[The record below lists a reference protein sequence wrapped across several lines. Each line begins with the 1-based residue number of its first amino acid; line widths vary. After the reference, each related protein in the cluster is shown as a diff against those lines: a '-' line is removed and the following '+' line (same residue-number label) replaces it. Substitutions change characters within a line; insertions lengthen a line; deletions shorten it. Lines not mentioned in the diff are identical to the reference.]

1 MGGIIQTTEKD
12 FIPWTGGRPLVD
24 WSGLDPTSRMTPKS
38 PNQQRPVSSSAAQ
51 KGHIYRQ
58 TGITTKKLSRADL
71 DLPHFETRVWR
82 HLCDTGLD
90 TIAYVP
96 NPIGS
101 TEMINVIQEHDR
113 FSVDSVIKLVAN
125 QVKKYDDYDIQSDDE
140 ATEFLKASLDYDLEK
155 ELRDVERPDDVF
167 PVTFMRLIHLIRS
180 TSSERY
186 AKIKLRLQNRK
197 PTMYPGQNLTMMASD
212 MRADA
217 KILETARQYEH
228 SLTQLMLDNF
238 LEAGGSNNEDFR
250 YPLRAV
256 KVRLDAA
263 ILAIGYLDRE
273 AANQYMA
280 SEKLSYRDICDLA
293 SEGYRNQSDS
303 ARGWP
308 PARGVQ
314 DSRTPPKAYGNAAIS
329 SIDPATL
336 AHAYALLQ
344 TTPGAGGKAKPT
356 DVCLTCGKTG
366 HWARDCPQKKSET
379 SKKSGPKM
387 GARRSMRGAHH
398 GRQSRDRL
406 PPRPED
412 KWKTVAPAPGQPT
425 TKHHDN
431 KPFHWCAKCVR
442 WTPTHTTATH
452 KGPAKTADSVMP
464 LQANFVFDTPSAW
477 NFGVLTH
484 WTWWSLFRDFIV
496 MTVRTILRSIC
507 NRSCWIFFSACLGF
521 SLGKLP
527 DGFWM
532 FAWRLLTS
540 HWSTFLP
547 VIGWLSCLILSIF
560 GPYLLFETPVDFFGR
575 PMIKAWVP
583 IGPIRRKQMIRRHRN
598 QEKSV
603 LRSRQSPSRRS
614 KPTHLGLRQ
623 KSAFRP
629 PIDDRHLLPLTTA
642 INSLQNFAA
651 SISFE
656 RVGREGVGRNRKRQ
670 NEESLLLRQNRS
682 NSHQTTLDP
691 SVLTSDT
698 NILPQQ
704 KFQGLRNNRISENV
718 IFTASKIVGTMSN
731 IFNYLTKTKI
741 GNYPVIWDSGASLS
755 ITPHM
760 DDFDGPLDPTP
771 FGVRIQGIAKGL
783 VIAGVGQV
791 SWSFPDAHGG
801 IRTLKI
807 PAYYV
812 PKANVRLLST
822 NSLLQA
828 YPTET
833 IQHFPN
839 KLTLSGD
846 KENNTRAIEISVDPR
861 SNLHI
866 GIAHDRNTNMGNA
879 YTTTTSLH
887 NDNLSAAEKELLRWH
902 CRLGHLNGKKI
913 QFLMQSGV
921 LAHSDAARRLQTS
934 ASRLTSC
941 PMCAACQYGKQKRT
955 ATPGRRIS
963 TIREREGAL
972 KQDDL
977 FPGQRVSVDH
987 FVCSTKGRLPHTYGK
1002 EDPKLQYS
1010 GGAIFVDHASGYTY
1024 IHHQVSLTT
1033 HATIESKEAFE
1044 AFCRDHGVVVSEYL
1058 SDNGTAFTSAAYRE
1072 HLLAFS
1078 QTTKFAGVGAHHHN
1092 GVAERAIQTI
1102 MSIARTMMLHS
1113 AIHWPNV
1120 ADSALWPLAVDHA
1133 VLLFNLMPNPET
1145 GLSPHDLFT
1154 KTRWRQ
1160 SDFQN
1165 FHVWGCPVYVLD
1177 KTISDGKKLPRW
1189 KPRSSRQF
1197 YVGMSKKH
1205 ASSVPMCL
1213 NLDTGA
1219 ITPQFHVVFD
1229 EEFATVASNPVE
1241 LPPFDSDAWH
1251 RLFGD
1256 SVYQYVLD
1264 DDDQSQQDH
1273 QPVESIPPP
1282 RMESV
1287 ADAFD
1292 RLRPAQPLPTPPPA
1306 LNTPL
1311 PPLNTPSQSVFSP
1324 PPPVEFPSTPR
1335 NASPPMGP
1343 TPARLSP
1350 LFEEVTPKVSPL
1362 QREKQE
1368 ATPPVE
1374 KSPSLKQREQPIS
1387 PPKREPTVVRPTR
1400 ASPRATRTSP
1410 PPPTPAPSARPK
1422 RVSFAPKRY
1431 GFDGTQGRHGYTSYD
1446 VTTDEYTYNHITP
1459 ELQAFLASIS
1469 SDTGILPEE
1478 FQPANY
1484 KARAVKDP
1492 DTLTFEEAMRSPEKN
1507 KWMDVAQTEITG
1519 LESKHTWKEVPM
1531 SDAKSKI
1538 IPGTWVF
1545 RVKRSPSGEIRKFKA
1560 RFCVRGDLE
1569 EDNGEDNYASVVAW
1583 STVRLFL
1590 VLCFIL
1596 GWTTGSID
1604 FTNAFVQS
1612 VLDSPIWIH
1621 IPRGFTSALGP
1632 GTCLELGRSLYGL
1645 RRSPKLFYDTAVDA
1659 FLKLGFV
1666 QSKFDPCLL
1675 YKPGMLI
1682 VMYVDDCGIGA
1693 ADPKDIDRL
1702 VASLRNM
1709 GFELTQE
1716 GDFSEFLGIK
1726 MTKQPDGTIEMN
1738 QTGLI
1743 NKIIKAT
1750 DMEDCNPNY
1759 LPATGPLGSD
1769 PDGSPMEEK
1778 WSYRSIVG
1786 MLLYLSTNTR
1796 PDIAFAV
1803 SQIARFSAQPKQS
1816 HATAV
1821 KTLVRYLKRTRNKG
1835 MILKPTGTLDLELY
1849 VDADFC
1855 GLFKHEPDADPNS
1868 ARSRTGFIVM
1878 LSGFPLIWKS
1888 QLQASMAC
1896 STLEAEY
1903 TALSYALKALIPLKR
1918 MLLESA
1924 EHLSLPSE
1932 ITSTIRAR
1940 VFEDNQGAYLLATN
1954 HRITNRT
1961 RYFLN
1966 KWHWFWDHSGEFQM
1980 EKIDS
1985 KNQRA
1990 DYCTKALTRE
2000 PFEHNRFL
2008 VQGW

>member
-1 MGGIIQTTEKD
+1 MSFEPDPSATAHPTAPSPHPPVAPLSTPVSLTTGVSTTSVPTFMPPKPIMGGIIQTTEKD

-24 WSGLDPTSRMTPKS
+24 WTGLDPTSRTTPKS

-71 DLPHFETRVWR
+71 DLPHFEERVWR
-82 HLCDTGLD
+82 HFCDTGLD

-113 FSVDSVIKLVAN
+113 FSVESVIKLVAA

-140 ATEFLKASLDYDLEK
+140 ATEFLKESLDFELAK
-155 ELRDVERPDDVF
+155 ELRDVQRPDDVF

-186 AKIKLRLQNRK
+186 SKIKLRLQNRK

-238 LEAGGSNNEDFR
+238 LEAGGANNEDFR

-314 DSRTPPKAYGNAAIS
+314 DNRTPPKAYGNAAIAS
-329 SIDPATL
+329 VDPTTL
-336 AHAYALLQ
+336 AQAYVLLQ

-356 DVCLTCGKTG
+356 DVCLNCGKTG
-366 HWARDCPQKKSET
+366 HWARDCPQKKSD
-379 SKKSGPKM
+379 SKKSGPKS
-387 GARRSMRGAHH
+387 GARRVRGSHH
-398 GRQSRDRL
+398 GRQSKARL

-412 KWKTVAPAPGQPT
+412 AWKTVKPAPGQPT
-425 TKHHDN
+425 TKKHDN
-431 KPFHWCAKCVR
+431 KPFYWCEKCGR

-452 KGPAKTADSVMP
+452 KGPAKATDSVMP
-464 LQANFVFDTPSAW
+464 LQANFSFDTPSAW
-477 NFGVLTH
+477 NFGLLTH
-484 WTWWSLFRDFIV
+484 RTWWSLFCEFFV
-496 MTVRTILRSIC
+496 MTVKMVLRSIC
-507 NRSCWIFFSACLGF
+507 NRSCLIFFSACLGF

-527 DGFWM
+527 EGFWM

-560 GPYLLFETPVDFFGR
+560 GHHLLFETPVDFFGR

-583 IGPIRRKQMIRRHRN
+583 IGPIRRKQMIRRRRT
-598 QEKSV
+598 QEKAD
-603 LRSRQSPSRRS
+603 LRSRQSGPRRA

-623 KSAFRP
+623 KAAARP
-629 PIDDRHLLPLTTA
+629 PIDDRHLLPLTSA

-656 RVGREGVGRNRKRQ
+656 RVGREGVGRNR
-670 NEESLLLRQNRS
+670 NVFLDESLLLRQKRT
-682 NSHQTTLDP
+682 NSPQTT
-691 SVLTSDT
+691 SDRST
-698 NILPQQ
+698 LSTDTTVLPQQ
-704 KFQGLRNNRISENV
+704 KFTDPTNDENLENK
-718 IFTASKIVGTMSN
+718 IFTAAKIGGTMSN
-731 IFNYLTKTKI
+731 FFNYLTKPKI
-741 GNYPVIWDSGASLS
+741 ENYPVIWDSGASLS
-755 ITPHM
+755 ITPHV

-783 VIAGVGQV
+783 VIAGVGRV
-791 SWSFPDAHGG
+791 VWSFPDAHGG

-828 YPTET
+828 FPTES
-833 IQHFPN
+833 IQHLHD
-839 KLTLSGD
+839 KLILSGD
-846 KENNTRAIEISVDPR
+846 KENNTRPIEISVDPR

-866 GIAHDRNTNMGNA
+866 GIAHDRSNDLGKA

-887 NDNLSAAEKELLRWH
+887 NENLSAAEKELLRWH
-902 CRLGHLNGKKI
+902 CRLGHLNSKKI

-921 LAHSDAARRLQTS
+921 LAHSESARRLQTS
-934 ASRLTSC
+934 ASKLTSC

-977 FPGQRVSVDH
+977 FPGQKVSVDH
-987 FVCSTKGRLPHTYGK
+987 FVCSTKGRLPNTYGK

-1058 SDNGTAFTSAAYRE
+1058 SDNGTAFTSAAYRD
-1072 HLLAFS
+1072 HLLSFE

-1113 AIHWPNV
+1113 AIHWPDV
-1120 ADSALWPLAVDHA
+1120 ANSNLWPLAVDHA

-1241 LPPFDSDAWH
+1241 LPDFDSDAWR

-1256 SVYQYVLD
+1256 STYQYVLD

-1282 RMESV
+1282 
-1287 ADAFD
+1287 
-1292 RLRPAQPLPTPPPA
+1292 
-1306 LNTPL
+1306 
-1311 PPLNTPSQSVFSP
+1311 
-1324 PPPVEFPSTPR
+1324 
-1335 NASPPMGP
+1335 
-1343 TPARLSP
+1343 
-1350 LFEEVTPKVSPL
+1350 
-1362 QREKQE
+1362 
-1368 ATPPVE
+1368 
-1374 KSPSLKQREQPIS
+1374 
-1387 PPKREPTVVRPTR
+1387 
-1400 ASPRATRTSP
+1400 
-1410 PPPTPAPSARPK
+1410 
-1422 RVSFAPKRY
+1422 
-1431 GFDGTQGRHGYTSYD
+1431 
-1446 VTTDEYTYNHITP
+1446 
-1459 ELQAFLASIS
+1459 
-1469 SDTGILPEE
+1469 
-1478 FQPANY
+1478 
-1484 KARAVKDP
+1484 
-1492 DTLTFEEAMRSPEKN
+1492 
-1507 KWMDVAQTEITG
+1507 
-1519 LESKHTWKEVPM
+1519 
-1531 SDAKSKI
+1531 
-1538 IPGTWVF
+1538 
-1545 RVKRSPSGEIRKFKA
+1545 
-1560 RFCVRGDLE
+1560 
-1569 EDNGEDNYASVVAW
+1569 
-1583 STVRLFL
+1583 
-1590 VLCFIL
+1590 
-1596 GWTTGSID
+1596 
-1604 FTNAFVQS
+1604 
-1612 VLDSPIWIH
+1612 
-1621 IPRGFTSALGP
+1621 
-1632 GTCLELGRSLYGL
+1632 
-1645 RRSPKLFYDTAVDA
+1645 
-1659 FLKLGFV
+1659 
-1666 QSKFDPCLL
+1666 
-1675 YKPGMLI
+1675 
-1682 VMYVDDCGIGA
+1682 
-1693 ADPKDIDRL
+1693 
-1702 VASLRNM
+1702 
-1709 GFELTQE
+1709 
-1716 GDFSEFLGIK
+1716 
-1726 MTKQPDGTIEMN
+1726 
-1738 QTGLI
+1738 
-1743 NKIIKAT
+1743 
-1750 DMEDCNPNY
+1750 
-1759 LPATGPLGSD
+1759 
-1769 PDGSPMEEK
+1769 
-1778 WSYRSIVG
+1778 
-1786 MLLYLSTNTR
+1786 
-1796 PDIAFAV
+1796 
-1803 SQIARFSAQPKQS
+1803 
-1816 HATAV
+1816 
-1821 KTLVRYLKRTRNKG
+1821 
-1835 MILKPTGTLDLELY
+1835 
-1849 VDADFC
+1849 
-1855 GLFKHEPDADPNS
+1855 
-1868 ARSRTGFIVM
+1868 
-1878 LSGFPLIWKS
+1878 
-1888 QLQASMAC
+1888 
-1896 STLEAEY
+1896 
-1903 TALSYALKALIPLKR
+1903 
-1918 MLLESA
+1918 
-1924 EHLSLPSE
+1924 
-1932 ITSTIRAR
+1932 
-1940 VFEDNQGAYLLATN
+1940 
-1954 HRITNRT
+1954 
-1961 RYFLN
+1961 
-1966 KWHWFWDHSGEFQM
+1966 
-1980 EKIDS
+1980 
-1985 KNQRA
+1985 
-1990 DYCTKALTRE
+1990 
-2000 PFEHNRFL
+2000 
-2008 VQGW
+2008 